1 MSAAV
6 PDVRACPDCG
16 GALEAL
22 GTHEGREHFRCR
34 PCNMRFMYSVKAR
47 AMRGESSRSRP
58 PLARVAFL
66 DRDRGANAD
75 AQRGKAGAS

>member
-1 MSAAV
+1 MNAD
-6 PDVRACPDCG
+6 PKACPDCG

-22 GTHEGREHFRCR
+22 GTHKGREHFRCR

-58 PLARVAFL
+58 PLAREHFRFL
-66 DRDRGANAD
+66 DRDRGTNAND
-75 AQRGKAGAS
+75 QRGKVGAS